1 MSSSDPAKPKEDA
14 KEHNEEIKLTEFT
27 RFSGCGAK
35 LGPGLLDKVLCGLSQ
50 KRDPAVLS
58 DFSAAEDAGVY
69 RIDSTL
75 ALVQTVDF
83 FPPIVDDP
91 FTFGRIAAANAL
103 SDIFAMGGEAKSALT
118 ILCYPKDRI
127 PLQHLRSMM
136 DGAVEALSEASCS
149 LLGGHSVEDPELKL
163 GFALTGFVDPE
174 KMWSN
179 NTPRPGDRL
188 ILSKALGTGLINTAL
203 RADLASQR
211 AIEAASRQMATLN
224 LEAMRILGDY
234 PVSACT
240 DVTGFGLLG
249 HGAEMISG
257 SGGCSMIIDLSRL
270 QLLPDVM
277 EYASMGLVPEGTF
290 RNREYRLPWIA
301 NPQKIDPVALD
312 LLFDPQTSGGLL
324 TTLPADAAE
333 KAVKAMK
340 DQGLPAALI
349 GHLKEAEEG
358 KEKIHIEGNLS

>member
-1 MSSSDPAKPKEDA
+1 MDDP
-14 KEHNEEIKLTEFT
+14 IKLTGFT

-35 LGPGLLDKVLCGLSQ
+35 LGPGLLDKVLCGLRQ
-50 KRDPAVLS
+50 EANPAVLS

-69 RIDSTL
+69 QIDDDL

-118 ILCYPKDRI
+118 ILCYPKERI

-163 GFALTGFVDPE
+163 GFSVTGFV
-174 KMWSN
+174 
-179 NTPRPGDRL
+179 RPGEMWRNNSPAPGDLL

-203 RADLASQR
+203 RADLASAE
-211 AIEAASRQMATLN
+211 AIEAASRQMAMLN
-224 LEAMRILGDY
+224 LQAMRILRCHK
-234 PVSACT
+234 PSACT

-257 SGGCSMIIDLSRL
+257 SGCAMTIELPRL
-270 QLLPDVM
+270 RLLPDVV

-290 RNREYRLPWIA
+290 RNREFRLPWVET
-301 NPQKIDPVALD
+301 PEQVDPVVMD
-312 LLFDPQTSGGLL
+312 ILFDPQTSGGLL
-324 TTLPADAAE
+324 AALPPGAAEEALSEMQNEGMDAAI
-333 KAVKAMK
+333 
-340 DQGLPAALI
+340 I
-349 GHLKEAEEG
+349 GRISGGE
-358 KEKIHIEGNLS
+358 EKIHIEGALP